1 MIATLS
7 DLRPASARLAAA
19 VALAAGCA
27 APPAAWAGRD
37 QATSSPSAR
46 PELAA
51 AQAAVDPAS
60 YGVIDWLR
68 RMHLAARRTNYVGT
82 FIVTAA
88 AGNLSSS
95 RIWHACEADLQ
106 VERVEALSGPPRST
120 FRRNDLVMTFL
131 PDAKIIKSERRD
143 NFDVFPN
150 LLGASESAIAELY
163 GARLLGK
170 GRVAGIDADVVQL
183 APRDTLRFG
192 YRVWSERR
200 SGLVLKLQTLD
211 AEGRVVEQ
219 SAFSELQLDAPVK
232 AHALA
237 QMMNATAGYRV
248 ERSELERTTPA
259 AEGWSLR
266 GPVAGFKPVSCYRRS
281 LTARSGAEPGER
293 TMQWTFSDGLATV
306 SLFVEP
312 YDARHPQQEGTMAL
326 GATNTLTRRLP
337 DAQGEWWVTAVG
349 EVPPQTLDAFARNLA
364 RDR

>member
-1 MIATLS
+1 MNPES
-7 DLRPASARLAAA
+7 PVWHSASARLAAA
-19 VALAAGCA
+19 VVVAIGCTVS
-27 APPAAWAGRD
+27 PAVWAGRD
-37 QATSSPSAR
+37 QALGPAR
-46 PELAA
+46 AHQEAA
-51 AQAAVDPAS
+51 VAQAAADPAS

-82 FIVTAA
+82 FVVTAA
-88 AGNLSSS
+88 AGNLSSA

-106 VERVEALSGPPRST
+106 IERVETLSGPPRST
-120 FRRNDLVMTFL
+120 FRRNDVVMTFL
-131 PDAKIIKSERRD
+131 PEAKLIKSERRE

-183 APRDTLRFG
+183 APRDALRFG

-211 AEGRVVEQ
+211 AEGRIVEQ

-232 AHALA
+232 THALA
-237 QMMNATAGYRV
+237 QMMNNTAGYRV
-248 ERSELERTTPA
+248 ERSELERTTAA

-266 GPVAGFKPVSCYRRS
+266 GVVAGFKPVSCYRRA
-281 LTARSGAEPGER
+281 LTARGAEPGER

-312 YDARHPQQEGTMAL
+312 YDAQHPQQEGTMAL
-326 GATNTLTRRLP
+326 GATNTLTRRIP
-337 DAQGEWWVTAVG
+337 DGQGDWWLTAVG
-349 EVPPQTLDAFARNLA
+349 EVPPQTLEAFARNLV
-364 RDR
+364 RNR